1 MWGLVTCISTTT
13 IATRLRYIE
22 MSLLMMSVELADEI
36 IKIFSDKLI
45 LRDENNIHYYPYSVF
60 KGYDIYDIENALKLL
75 TAYRVYNSAKL
86 NEQKL
91 SEFKKYA
98 SEDGGAV
105 FTFFR
110 AFIPNNIYKQLIKF
124 PYGSAEYRQKEFEL
138 LYDEEM
144 PKEMRKFFSM
154 ESETVESFLDF
165 CLQLDRTNSN
175 YWPTVYSRL
184 NLIYNQGEITVKYLK
199 FLTQNSLNPF
209 GDYFQTDF
217 TFIIKESLYQQN
229 SSDIKN
235 ISVKL
240 SGREDASLRA
250 NYDNYEIESAFF
262 TIAKNYI
269 IGKIEAGK
277 DIEIKEEVFPNAP
290 NLLHLD
296 SEPLEEF
303 HTEEIK
309 IATN

>member
-1 MWGLVTCISTTT
+1 
-13 IATRLRYIE
+13 
-22 MSLLMMSVELADEI
+22 MSLSIMSIELANEI
-36 IKIFSDKLI
+36 IKIYSDKLI
-45 LRDENNIHYYPYSVF
+45 LRGEKNIHYYPYSVL
-60 KGYDIYDIENALKLL
+60 KGYDIYDIENALKFL

-86 NEQKL
+86 DDEKL
-91 SEFKKYA
+91 SEYKKYA
-98 SEDGGAV
+98 LEDGGTV
-105 FTFFR
+105 FAFFR
-110 AFIPNNIYKQLIKF
+110 TFIPDNVFKQLTKF
-124 PYGSAEYRQKEFEL
+124 TDGSIEYRQKEFEL

-144 PKEMRKFFSM
+144 SKEMRKFF
-154 ESETVESFLDF
+154 EKQTETIDSFLDF
-165 CLQLDRTNSN
+165 CLQLDLTNSN
-175 YWPTVYSRL
+175 YWPSVYSRL

-199 FLTQNSLNPF
+199 FLTQNRLDPF

-217 TFIIKESLYQQN
+217 TFIIKESLNQKN
-229 SSDIKN
+229 ISEIKN

-240 SGREDASLRA
+240 TGREDASLRA

-277 DIEIKEEVFPNAP
+277 GIEIKEEIFPNAP

-296 SEPLEEF
+296 SEALEEF